1 MFSLVT
7 SKVKSL
13 EMKQEDNEHDNL
25 ELNVNVGFS
34 EEDDRTFIVDFKSTV
49 LSSVGYTLYIEFA
62 SFFETEDSIT
72 EEFKS
77 SYIPSVNAPAIAYP
91 FFRTFVSNLTLNAGY
106 DPIILPTINFQALA
120 KEQQK
125 SQETD

>member
-1 MFSLVT
+1 MIMFSLVT

-13 EMKQEDNEHDNL
+13 EMKQENNEHDNL
-25 ELNVNVGFS
+25 ELSVNFGFS
-34 EEDDRTFIVDFKSTV
+34 EEDDRAFIVDFKSTV
-49 LSSVGYTLYIEFA
+49 LSSVGYTLHIEFT

-91 FFRTFVSNLTLNAGY
+91 FFRAFVSNLALNAGY
-106 DPIILPTINFQALA
+106 DPIILPTVNFQALA
-120 KEQQK
+120 KEQAQ
-125 SQETD
+125 